1 MGLSRTVSEI
11 NGDFSRKSQNFPTP
25 PILRPRWRGCTW
37 NTRIKKLEWWG
48 YQVVKRVLKIGLF
61 SRLDTIT
68 ACGRLC
74 RLSSGLK
81 IMICLSNFHCTR
93 SLLLALCALYI
104 VIFLWYNRRQ
114 HKIQRQKKEKQ
125 FLVVLLSEKSGLQCA
140 IEACH
145 TYACTSTAQRGLE
158 QYCDLDPGWPLFSG
172 GVDLS
177 I

>member
-1 MGLSRTVSEI
+1 MISVENRKIFPRHLFCALADGVALGTQGL
-11 NGDFSRKSQNFPTP
+11 
-25 PILRPRWRGCTW
+25 
-37 NTRIKKLEWWG
+37 KKLEWWG

-81 IMICLSNFHCTR
+81 IMICLSNFPCTR

-114 HKIQRQKKEKQ
+114 HKIQRQKKGKTVFSCIAQ
-125 FLVVLLSEKSGLQCA
+125 WKIGPAMSYWSMSYVCMYFHSPTGPGAVLWSG
-140 IEACH
+140 
-145 TYACTSTAQRGLE
+145 SRMS
-158 QYCDLDPGWPLFSG
+158 GWPLFSG